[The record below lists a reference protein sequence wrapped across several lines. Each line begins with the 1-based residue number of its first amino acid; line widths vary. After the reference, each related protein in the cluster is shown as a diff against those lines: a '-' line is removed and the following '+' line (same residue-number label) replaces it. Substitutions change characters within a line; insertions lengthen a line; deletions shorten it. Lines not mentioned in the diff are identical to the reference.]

1 MISLL
6 TVLSLIINFLIAYN
20 LNKIAYIS
28 NIFDEPD
35 NKLKKH
41 KSRVPLLGGIILTI
55 NFCLFIFCYF
65 LNYYDYINI
74 NFPIRNIISIFIF
87 IFIFFFLGILD
98 DKHNLKPENKFF
110 TSIFISLLV
119 LFLNKDLL
127 IMNIN
132 FSFYN
137 NPIFLGNFSY
147 FFTIFCV
154 IILINALNFYDGING
169 QSIIFL

>member
-1 MISLL
+1 M
-6 TVLSLIINFLIAYN
+6 
-20 LNKIAYIS
+20 
-28 NIFDEPD
+28 
-35 NKLKKH
+35 
-41 KSRVPLLGGIILTI
+41 
-55 NFCLFIFCYF
+55 
-65 LNYYDYINI
+65 
-74 NFPIRNIISIFIF
+74 
-87 IFIFFFLGILD
+87 GILD

-169 QSIIFL
+169 QSIIFFIIIFSYLSFKSPIFIFYLFTVLVLIFILYLNLTNKVFMGDNGIYLLGAILAASLIYE

>member
-55 NFCLFIFCYF
+55 NFCLFIF
-65 LNYYDYINI
+65 
-74 NFPIRNIISIFIF
+74 
-87 IFIFFFLGILD
+87 
-98 DKHNLKPENKFF
+98 
-110 TSIFISLLV
+110 LL
-119 LFLNKDLL
+119 FSKLL
-127 IMNIN
+127 
-132 FSFYN
+132 
-137 NPIFLGNFSY
+137 
-147 FFTIFCV
+147 
-154 IILINALNFYDGING
+154 
-169 QSIIFL
+169 